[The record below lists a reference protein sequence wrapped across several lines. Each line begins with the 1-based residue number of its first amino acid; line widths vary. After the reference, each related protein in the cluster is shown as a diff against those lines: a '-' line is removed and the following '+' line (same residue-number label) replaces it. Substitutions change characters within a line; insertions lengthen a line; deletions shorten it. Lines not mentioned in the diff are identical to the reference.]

1 MLAIAACHGLQG
13 LEADM
18 KKAVLFYY
26 SYHHENTKKVA
37 EAIADKCGA
46 RLVHVPVHEEV
57 DLKDY
62 DLVGF
67 ASGIYMSEFG
77 KPIRTFAQQMEGL
90 EGKECFTL
98 YTCGAPAGTFDGA
111 FADMLEKKGAHISGR
126 HHCRGFDTFGPFKLV
141 GGIAKGHPTAAETD
155 AAAAFVAG
163 LMNG

>member
-1 MLAIAACHGLQG
+1 
-13 LEADM
+13 M

-37 EAIADKCGA
+37 ETIADRCDA
-46 RLVHVPVHEEV
+46 RLVRVPVHEEV

-77 KPIRTFAQQMEGL
+77 KPIRMFAQQLEGL

-111 FADMLEKKGAHISGR
+111 FADMLEKKGAHVSGR